1 MNDVYDTDHF
11 IYMLK
16 NIKATWQSFK
26 FLSEFI
32 ISIYRKQEL
41 IAMNKLGKV

>member
-1 MNDVYDTDHF
+1 MNDVCGTEHF

-26 FLSEFI
+26 FLREFV

>member
-1 MNDVYDTDHF
+1 MNDVCDTEHF

-26 FLSEFI
+26 FLHEFI
-32 ISIYRKQEL
+32 ISIDRKQEL

>member
-1 MNDVYDTDHF
+1 MDDVCDTEHF

-26 FLSEFI
+26 FLREFI